1 MHTYVK
7 YMGEYGVK
15 KEEDEEKKIYV
26 NVFLYPSVFRSN
38 FPIQLCTVNL

>member
-1 MHTYVK
+1 MHTYVT
-7 YMGEYGVK
+7 YMGEYGVE
-15 KEEDEEKKIYV
+15 KEKDEKKKICV